1 MSADIYYLL
10 YNCTVEYVYKNEGR
24 ERQNFFWNSHNMN
37 FPTLNYFLV
46 HEKKKEYEFQICF
59 CCHLKLSTHL
69 CTYIA
74 MVKWSD
80 CIFSTHS
87 MMLNSWRYFWLDQG
101 NNNNNEVLVLADNSL
116 STIWSILGTKS
127 MWTQS
132 LWHKYKMFDSA
143 RKIW

>member
-1 MSADIYYLL
+1 MTEKKI
-10 YNCTVEYVYKNEGR
+10 
-24 ERQNFFWNSHNMN
+24 WIPHNMN
-37 FPTLNYFLV
+37 FPALNYFLV
-46 HEKKKEYEFQICF
+46 HKKEYEFQICF
-59 CCHLKLSTHL
+59 WCHLNLSTHL
-69 CTYIA
+69 CLYSIVGNTSHGKVVILHFFN
-74 MVKWSD
+74 S
-80 CIFSTHS
+80 HS

-116 STIWSILGTKS
+116 STIWSILGAKS